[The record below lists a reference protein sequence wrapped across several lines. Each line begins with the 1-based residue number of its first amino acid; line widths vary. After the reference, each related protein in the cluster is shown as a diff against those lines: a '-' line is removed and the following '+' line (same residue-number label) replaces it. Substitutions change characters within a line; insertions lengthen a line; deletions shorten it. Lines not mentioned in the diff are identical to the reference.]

1 MNNNISTK
9 KVKILLID
17 DDEMFLT
24 MLGNIL
30 EEEGYE
36 IIKSTTGK
44 DGIEKAKRE
53 SPDIVLVDFN
63 LPDSSGLEIS
73 KKIYEFSPDI
83 SIIMMTGHT
92 DLQIVISA
100 MRQNLQDYLIKPI
113 NIEELKISL
122 NKAIEKQTLIRE
134 NRELLKNLQEANKYL
149 EKLNLDKN
157 YFLSIVAHDFR
168 NPLTSLKAYLSYS
181 LATGAKE
188 LPEKYIKY
196 LEIMKNEVEY
206 LIKMVNDI
214 LDLSQI
220 ERGIL
225 KITKTTVN
233 NLNEFI
239 YKIAES
245 MRPVLQNKN
254 IEFVVNI
261 EDNLPP
267 IEIDTDRINQVI
279 RNLLSNAWKYTP
291 ENGKITLQARKIL
304 SNDSKEYLEISVLDT
319 GQGIPKE
326 SLDQVFDKYFRA
338 HDQLTKEER
347 SIGLGLAI
355 CKEIVNLHNGKIWA
369 ESEGINKGSKFI
381 VLLPYNKETNT

>member
-1 MNNNISTK
+1 MNNYTR

-44 DGIEKAKRE
+44 GGIDKVKEE
-53 SPDIVLVDFN
+53 NPDIVLVDFN
-63 LPDSSGLEIS
+63 LPDGSGLEVS
-73 KKIYEFSPDI
+73 KKIYELSPDI

-92 DLQIVISA
+92 DLQIVINA

-113 NIEELKISL
+113 NIEELKVSL
-122 NKAIEKQTLIRE
+122 NKAIEKQALIRE
-134 NRELLKNLQEANKYL
+134 NRELLRNLQEANKYL

-181 LATGAKE
+181 LSAGVKE
-188 LPEKYIKY
+188 LPQKYIKY

-220 ERGIL
+220 ERGTL

-245 MRPVLQNKN
+245 MRPVLENKN
-254 IEFVVNI
+254 IEFIVNV
-261 EDNLPP
+261 EENLPP

-291 ENGKITLQARKIL
+291 ENGKVTLQVRKTQ
-304 SNDSKEYLEISVLDT
+304 SDDSKEYLEISVSDT

-326 SLDQVFDKYFRA
+326 FLDQVFDKYFRA

-369 ESEGINKGSKFI
+369 ESEGLNKGSKFT
-381 VLLPYNKETNT
+381 VLLPYKTNSQD

>member
-1 MNNNISTK
+1 MNIYTR

-44 DGIEKAKRE
+44 GGIDKVKEE
-53 SPDIVLVDFN
+53 NPDIVLVDFN
-63 LPDSSGLEIS
+63 LPDGSGLEVS
-73 KKIYEFSPDI
+73 KKIYELSPDI

-92 DLQIVISA
+92 DLQIVINA

-113 NIEELKISL
+113 NIEELKVSL
-122 NKAIEKQTLIRE
+122 NKAIEKQALIRE
-134 NRELLKNLQEANKYL
+134 NRELLRNLQEANKYL

-181 LATGAKE
+181 LSAGVKE
-188 LPEKYIKY
+188 LPQKYIKY

-245 MRPVLQNKN
+245 MRPVLENKN
-254 IEFVVNI
+254 IEFIVNV
-261 EDNLPP
+261 EENLPP

-291 ENGKITLQARKIL
+291 ENGKVTLQVRKTQ
-304 SNDSKEYLEISVLDT
+304 SDDNKEYLEISVSDT

-326 SLDQVFDKYFRA
+326 FLDQVFDKYFRA

-369 ESEGINKGSKFI
+369 ESEGLNKGSKFT
-381 VLLPYNKETNT
+381 VLLPYKTNSQD